1 MRVFVAGA
9 AGAIGQQ
16 LLPQL
21 TAQGHQVTATT
32 RSPGKTA
39 LLRELGAE
47 PVVVDGLDAT
57 AVGRAVAQAEP
68 EVVIHQMTSLA
79 WRLQPAWF
87 RQGVRRHQPATD
99 RGNRPPA
106 GGGRGR
112 GRQALRGPELHG
124 LDEHP

>member
-21 TAQGHQVTATT
+21 AAQGHQVTATT

-79 WRLQPAWF
+79 GAFNLRAF
-87 RQGVRRHQPATD
+87 DKAVRRHQPAAD

-112 GRQALRGPELHG
+112 GRQAFRGPELHG
-124 LDEHP
+124 LDEPP

>member
-57 AVGRAVAQAEP
+57 AVGRASP
-68 EVVIHQMTSLA
+68 
-79 WRLQPAWF
+79 
-87 RQGVRRHQPATD
+87 
-99 RGNRPPA
+99 RPSP
-106 GGGRGR
+106 RWSSTR
-112 GRQALRGPELHG
+112 
-124 LDEHP
+124 